1 MLDSFANTV
10 DTLVASHSQHD
21 IVNCQNTINQH
32 KKKFNYISHN
42 ITQFLSRT
50 WLWYHFDSRHKIVN
64 WWLFKGG

>member
-50 WLWYHFDSRHKIVN
+50 WL
-64 WWLFKGG
+64 